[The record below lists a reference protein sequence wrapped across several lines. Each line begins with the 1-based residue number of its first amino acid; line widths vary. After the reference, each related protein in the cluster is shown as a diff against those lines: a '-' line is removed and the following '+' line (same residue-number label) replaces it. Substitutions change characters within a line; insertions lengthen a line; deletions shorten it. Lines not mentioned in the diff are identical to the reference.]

1 MKKENKFLKFCEK
14 HKLTPILVNS
24 FDRQYLV
31 SLKPSK
37 YKDFLEEKIV
47 KFCNKNAIKFS
58 MKESC
63 GIRHYEF
70 SQFIDVYTYVDSP
83 MPDLDKYRKQIEF
96 DKVLRQIEF
105 DKIFEKERSLI
116 ELRYAK
122 QKEKL
127 IPKSWWKEISRL
139 WQESGGARLWRKFFY
154 FHK

>member
-1 MKKENKFLKFCEK
+1 
-14 HKLTPILVNS
+14 
-24 FDRQYLV
+24 
-31 SLKPSK
+31 
-37 YKDFLEEKIV
+37 
-47 KFCNKNAIKFS
+47 

-105 DKIFEKERSLI
+105 NKIYEKEKFLI
-116 ELRYAK
+116 ESRYAK
-122 QKEKL
+122 EKEKL
-127 IPKSWWKEISRL
+127 ISERWWTEISRL
-139 WQESGGARLWRKFFY
+139 WRESGGARLWRKFFY